1 MAEPTGWSWIG
12 TRLLGNQVIVYDR
25 GVDYGEYKYNLFSQT
40 LVKTGGNL
48 YDPNTS
54 ADTWRFLIAF
64 DGTVEYFDNASSREE
79 SYDSTR
85 AEMGYFSSAHLPWS
99 VTLEDYG
106 VTGIGVGD
114 GYNNTTTVLDK
125 TIYGNEIWSLAS
137 YWREFHGLPW
147 FVPSIGEVQELY
159 KQKYYLPSL
168 TASLTQL
175 NDRPDVGEPG
185 ADSTLGICRI
195 WSSTESTTDP
205 ANYAQILNWRDG
217 SITDYQKDLISAR
230 FTLCRYE

>member
-1 MAEPTGWSWIG
+1 MAEPSGWSWVG

-25 GVDYGEYKYNLFSQT
+25 GIDYGEYRYNIFSQS
-40 LVKTGGNL
+40 LVKSTGNT

-54 ADTWRFLIAF
+54 PDSWRFLIAY
-64 DGTVEYFDNASSREE
+64 DGTIEFLDNASSFEY

-85 AEMGYFSSAHLPWS
+85 AEMGYFTSASVPWS
-99 VTLEDYG
+99 VTLENYG
-106 VTGIGVGD
+106 ITGMGVGD
-114 GYNNTTTVLDK
+114 GYNNTTLALSK
-125 TIYGNEIWSLAS
+125 TIYGSEVWSLAS
-137 YWREFHGLPW
+137 YWREFHSLPW

-159 KQKYYLPSL
+159 NQKIYLSSL

-175 NDRPDVGEPG
+175 NDAVD
-185 ADSTLGICRI
+185 LNQGICRI

-205 ANYAQILNWRDG
+205 TNYAQILNWRDG
-217 SITDYQKDLISAR
+217 SISDYQKDLISAR